1 MNLRFTEEVRIDI
14 FHCYSLT
21 RYVLWWLKVWVFILA
36 FIRVQKSINFFRIKI
51 YQDSFENKFEIY
63 RGHTLE
69 SNRWIFNIR
78 WKTWYFQFVSE
89 RPRRSQWSY
98 INLINVYN
106 IQFVIFNLRGDLWWY
121 SFVAYKF
128 EHDMQHM
135 FRIKNSCVIIKSLS
149 HDYPLIKYH
158 KTFYTIFPLK
168 IHRFGPSLFRAWP
181 VVYQTKVKGWNR
193 RTLYEPLT
201 MVHIVIYRLYNI
213 VFLSYR

>member
-36 FIRVQKSINFFRIKI
+36 ILRVQKSLNFFRIKI

-69 SNRWIFNIR
+69 SNRWIFNIHL
-78 WKTWYFQFVSE
+78 TWYFQFVSE

-98 INLINVYN
+98 INLINVYY

-121 SFVAYKF
+121 SDVAYVF
-128 EHDMQHM
+128 QHDMQHM
-135 FRIKNSCVIIKSLS
+135 LRIKNSCVIIKSLS

-158 KTFYTIFPLK
+158 KTFSTIGVSCT
-168 IHRFGPSLFRAWP
+168 ISYSLSLIR
-181 VVYQTKVKGWNR
+181 VQ
-193 RTLYEPLT
+193 L
-201 MVHIVIYRLYNI
+201 
-213 VFLSYR
+213 

>member
-1 MNLRFTEEVRIDI
+1 MSYELFVPSLKLSLCVGICPRSKEVAPDCRKAWAVGESCSRD
-14 FHCYSLT
+14 T
-21 RYVLWWLKVWVFILA
+21 RYT
-36 FIRVQKSINFFRIKI
+36 
-51 YQDSFENKFEIY
+51 Y
-63 RGHTLE
+63 TM
-69 SNRWIFNIR
+69 
-78 WKTWYFQFVSE
+78 
-89 RPRRSQWSY
+89 
-98 INLINVYN
+98 YN

-121 SFVAYKF
+121 SDVAYVF

-213 VFLSYR
+213 VFLSFT